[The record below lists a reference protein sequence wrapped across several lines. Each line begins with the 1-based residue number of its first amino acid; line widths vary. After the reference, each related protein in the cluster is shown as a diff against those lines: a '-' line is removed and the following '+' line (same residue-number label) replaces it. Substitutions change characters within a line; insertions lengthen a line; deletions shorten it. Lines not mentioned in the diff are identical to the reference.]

1 MTNSLVNID
10 IGIDACVIKTVPR
23 VSIKLDNK
31 VLYDI
36 EVAGT
41 ESITIEKSL
50 SLGDHCLVIHFY
62 NKNPKES
69 GYAYDMAVLIKHIRF
84 QHINYDFHLL
94 SKYFPEY
101 PQEFINEQRQQGKEW
116 PESILSN
123 HLGWNGK
130 YVIDFQTPVYQWI
143 HEKLDLG
150 WLIR

>member
-10 IGIDACVIKTVPR
+10 IGLDVCVIKTVPR
-23 VSIKLDNK
+23 ITIKLDNTI
-31 VLYDI
+31 VYDI

-41 ESITIEKSL
+41 KSINIKENLT
-50 SLGDHCLVIHFY
+50 LGDHRLEIHFY

-69 GYAYDMAVLIKHIRF
+69 GYANDMAVLIKHIRF
-84 QHINYDFHLL
+84 QHIKYDFHLL

-130 YVIDFQTPVYQWI
+130 YVIDFQTPVYQWL